1 MSVHLHSDISYGM
14 CVHANILDMSKT
26 DELVYFEDLMDE
38 SSLSSSMTILE
49 KNYDDAIRNKGDLDE
64 RIFIND
70 DDSLL
75 GSGSL
80 SGGAINMNGAK
91 VCPKFKKI
99 PDSLILAYSA
109 LSLSLSFS
117 FFFSLICTGRLI

>member
-14 CVHANILDMSKT
+14 CVHANILNMSKT

-75 GSGSL
+75 GVGRL
-80 SGGAINMNGAK
+80 SGGARKMNGAK
-91 VCPKFKKI
+91 GGPNLRKI
-99 PDSLILAYSA
+99 RE
-109 LSLSLSFS
+109 
-117 FFFSLICTGRLI
+117 G